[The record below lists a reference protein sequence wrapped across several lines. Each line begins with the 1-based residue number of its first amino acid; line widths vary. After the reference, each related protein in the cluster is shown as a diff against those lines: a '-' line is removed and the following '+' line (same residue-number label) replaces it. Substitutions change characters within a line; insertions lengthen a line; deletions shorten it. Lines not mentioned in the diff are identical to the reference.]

1 MFKQI
6 KQYAIALLIII
17 VASQG
22 IAYYNVMSTTEEET
36 NGNFMRVSIEHR
48 NADGELLNTICIDDD
63 LLLRNMAYWLAIQNS
78 GSDYLPTVLGATAYK
93 LKTTSGALIGVS
105 TPYYEFDVDPANAK
119 MYIGEGTTAPVI
131 TDYVI
136 ETPAMSE
143 FVIDREYWSS
153 GTQFNITI
161 DCLFLIDATYAIT
174 EVALG
179 TRWEFNDIII
189 ARDTFPAIN
198 VNIGDTFVVRY
209 YLLFNWS

>member
-1 MFKQI
+1 
-6 KQYAIALLIII
+6 
-17 VASQG
+17 
-22 IAYYNVMSTTEEET
+22 
-36 NGNFMRVSIEHR
+36 
-48 NADGELLNTICIDDD
+48 
-63 LLLRNMAYWLAIQNS
+63 
-78 GSDYLPTVLGATAYK
+78 
-93 LKTTSGALIGVS
+93 
-105 TPYYEFDVDPANAK
+105 